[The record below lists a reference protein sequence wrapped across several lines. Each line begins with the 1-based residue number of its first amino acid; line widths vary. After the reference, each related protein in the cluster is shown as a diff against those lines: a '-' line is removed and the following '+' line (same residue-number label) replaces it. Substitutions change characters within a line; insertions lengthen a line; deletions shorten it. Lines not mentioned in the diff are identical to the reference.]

1 MSKVSFAKNII
12 IHEIIPLTMIQIR
25 GDWRATIQNNP
36 TNDPDYG
43 ILAQM
48 RIQQE
53 RLIFMAWKKVIKFS

>member
-1 MSKVSFAKNII
+1 

-25 GDWRATIQNNP
+25 GDWRATIQNDP